1 MALEVSRLDSDGAG
15 ARVGA
20 LVRQAAAALVGA
32 GVETPGTDARRLAE
46 AALGRTAAQLIAGPE
61 APVAP
66 EAARRFADM
75 IRRRC
80 AREPVSRI
88 LGEREF
94 YGRTFQVTPATLD
107 PRPDSETLIEAALAI
122 VDEMDWRQRPLR
134 ILDVG
139 TGSGCLLV
147 TLLAELPQASGT
159 AVDINA
165 EALAVAADN
174 ARRHDVV
181 SRMQVALHHGFE
193 GVAGR
198 YDLIVCNPPYIPTDD
213 ISNLSPE
220 VREYDPRL
228 ALDGGTDGL
237 DVYRALIP
245 ALCRVVPQ
253 GWVLFEVG
261 AGQADAAAQL
271 LKQSLPSTCQRELR
285 FWRDL
290 AGHKRCVALQIQ
302 L

>member
-1 MALEVSRLDSDGAG
+1 LALEAHKLDAGG

-32 GVETPGTDARRLAE
+32 GVETPQSDARRLAQ

-66 EAARRFADM
+66 EAAQRFADM

-94 YGRTFQVTPATLD
+94 YGRAFAVTPATLD
-107 PRPDSETLIEAALAI
+107 PRPDSETVIEAALAI
-122 VDEMDWRQRPLR
+122 VDESGWREQPIR

-147 TLLAELPQASGT
+147 TLLSELPQASGLGG
-159 AVDINA
+159 DINA
-165 EALAVAADN
+165 EALKVAADN
-174 ARRHDVV
+174 ARRHGVIN
-181 SRMQVALHHGFE
+181 RMHVAIHDGL
-193 GVAGR
+193 AGIAGPFH
-198 YDLIVCNPPYIPTDD
+198 LIVCNPPYIASGD
-213 ISNLSPE
+213 ISRLSPE
-220 VREYDPRL
+220 VRDYDPRL
-228 ALDGGTDGL
+228 ALDGGADGL
-237 DVYRALIP
+237 DLYRALIP
-245 ALCRVVPQ
+245 GLSRVVAH
-253 GWVLFEVG
+253 GWALFEVG
-261 AGQADAAAQL
+261 AGQADAVAQL
-271 LKQSLPSTCQRELR
+271 MKDSLPPACLREIR

-290 AGHKRCVALQIQ
+290 GGHKRCVALQIQ